1 MVLTIYGQFVFLLCN
16 FVAGIVVAGLFDL
29 YRVIRN
35 IKKVNKI
42 LVFIEDI
49 VFLVLCALIIF
60 VFLLYTNDAYI
71 NFYVYVFM
79 LLGIIFYAKVISRS
93 YVKIIDTIIR
103 KLMKATRIIINFMIF
118 IFESIFLNK
127 K

>member
-16 FVAGIVVAGLFDL
+16 FIAGIVVAGLFDL

-35 IKKVNKI
+35 IKKVSRI
-42 LVFIEDI
+42 IVFIQDI
-49 VFLVLCALIIF
+49 IFLILCALIVF
-60 VFLLYTNDAYI
+60 AFLLYTNEAYI
-71 NFYVYVFM
+71 NIYVYAFM
-79 LLGIIFYAKVISRS
+79 ILGIIFYAKVISKG
-93 YVKIIDTIIR
+93 YVKIVDSILR
-103 KLMKATRIIINFMIF
+103 KLMKITRITINFIIF

>member
-16 FVAGIVVAGLFDL
+16 FIAGIVVAGLFDL

-35 IKKVNKI
+35 IKKVGRI
-42 LVFIEDI
+42 LVFIQDI
-49 VFLVLCALIIF
+49 IFLILCALIVF
-60 VFLLYTNDAYI
+60 AFLLYTNEAYI
-71 NFYVYVFM
+71 NIYVYAFM
-79 LLGIIFYAKVISRS
+79 ILGIIFYAKVISKG
-93 YVKIIDTIIR
+93 YVKIVDSILR
-103 KLMKATRIIINFMIF
+103 KLMKITRITINFIIF